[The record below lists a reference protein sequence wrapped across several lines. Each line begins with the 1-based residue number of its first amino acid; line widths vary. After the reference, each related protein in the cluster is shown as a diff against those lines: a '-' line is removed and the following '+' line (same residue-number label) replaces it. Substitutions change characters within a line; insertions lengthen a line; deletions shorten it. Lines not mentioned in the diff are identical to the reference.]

1 MVTTFIK
8 DEAKGSS
15 YFKIYTLDDDDDDDD
30 DGDDDSDKMHVTS
43 NMIFSSVRS
52 SILTQ

>member
-15 YFKIYTLDDDDDDDD
+15 YFKIYTLDDDD

>member
-30 DGDDDSDKMHVTS
+30 SDKMHVTS

>member
-15 YFKIYTLDDDDDDDD
+15 YFKIYTLDDDDDDD

>member
-30 DGDDDSDKMHVTS
+30 DSDKMHVTS